1 MTDHRTRFLQLALDA
16 DALRFGEFTLKSG
29 RVSPYFFNAGRFDSG
44 ASIAALAGCYADA
57 IEASGLEFDLLF
69 GPAYKG
75 IPLATALACE
85 YAGRGRDLPLA
96 FNRKEAKA
104 NGEGGSLIGAPLAGR
119 RVLVVDDVITAG
131 TAIREALGIIASA
144 GGTVAG
150 IVVALDR
157 QEIASEADRRS
168 AAQAVAALEGEAPI
182 HRIAFRL
189 IGEDPRRA
197 LRLDVSDAALGLT
210 ERLAVGYRLSPR
222 RFDQTI
228 AAVAALATMPA

>member
-1 MTDHRTRFLQLALDA
+1 MTADHRTRFLQLALDA

-29 RVSPYFFNAGRFDSG
+29 RLSPYFFNAGRFDSG
-44 ASIAALAGCYADA
+44 ATLATLAACYADA
-57 IEASGLEFDLLF
+57 IEAAGLEFDLLF

-104 NGEGGSLIGAPLAGR
+104 HGEGGSLIGAPLAGR

-131 TAIREALGIIASA
+131 TAIREALSIIAAA

-157 QEIASEADRRS
+157 QEIAAEADRRS
-168 AAQAVAALEGEAPI
+168 AAQAVAAEAGVPVRAVAGLADLLAFAEGNDTLA
-182 HRIAFRL
+182 AFRAPL
-189 IGEDPRRA
+189 LAYRARYGCDPT
-197 LRLDVSDAALGLT
+197 G
-210 ERLAVGYRLSPR
+210 
-222 RFDQTI
+222 
-228 AAVAALATMPA
+228 